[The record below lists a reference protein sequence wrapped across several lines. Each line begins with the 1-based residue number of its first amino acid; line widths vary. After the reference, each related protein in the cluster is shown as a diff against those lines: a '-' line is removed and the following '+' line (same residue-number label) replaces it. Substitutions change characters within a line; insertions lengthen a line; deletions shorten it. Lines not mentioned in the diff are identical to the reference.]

1 MILRRRLCR
10 QHLGGGST
18 GRGWLSRFGGAAC
31 LHRSGDALPLS
42 NIHIY
47 LGDIF
52 LLATDKIL
60 SRYAAGRAG
69 ALSFVRGVVPEALAI
84 IYQVPKTCFV
94 VRFYLHEFFANTA
107 A

>member
-1 MILRRRLCR
+1 MRAAVSARWHGVPSL
-10 QHLGGGST
+10 H
-18 GRGWLSRFGGAAC
+18 GGA
-31 LHRSGDALPLS
+31 LLLS

-52 LLATDKIL
+52 LLATDKNL

-94 VRFYLHEFFANTA
+94 DRFYLHEFFANTA

>member
-1 MILRRRLCR
+1 MVVSVRWRSLP
-10 QHLGGGST
+10 S
-18 GRGWLSRFGGAAC
+18 LSGGA
-31 LHRSGDALPLS
+31 LHLS

-52 LLATDKIL
+52 LLATDKNL